1 MADGGKVEIQV
12 ELEGGGEVQ
21 TTLNKIRKQAE
32 LLGQRAKE
40 AGDSLSKRFDSMT
53 DSMSD
58 FASSTSTK
66 TLDTLGDSFKK
77 VADNVGTAGGKI
89 SQTGQALSSSSN
101 IMTQAL
107 GGVISSVGLLTEGLG
122 TLTSASRTAGAGFV
136 SMMGPLLILGTAIF
150 GVVKAVKEYI
160 STSEDLETRLEAM
173 RAAAA
178 DYTADLEKLAEEQI
192 ALTSAEKTRL
202 REITRQAKAQLEFN
216 QKTREGE
223 GRLGRLIE
231 KRRMEIASIETRIQK
246 IREEASTE
254 EYFLSRT
261 RNLRIKLNLAN
272 QFLAETEDKLNG
284 LDEKAIGLLRQK
296 NDLMEVVLHRGKAAL
311 AKIREE
317 QQKAAQEIIA
327 TNEKMVY
334 FAARLRDEAFAAE
347 ERSLSQ
353 RIARLRRENAE
364 RNRIIREANAA
375 DSVAMVEAL
384 NAADAAFNAK
394 RRALYKAARA
404 QRETA
409 RAREEAAR
417 KAAADR
423 AFTDEQ
429 NRRRA
434 LIMMQTDGFE
444 RERQLIDL
452 RFQSAKRAAEN
463 EIQLKT
469 AMINKERELLM
480 IQERQAAAEKQAE
493 AERVARIHQ
502 SIESMKQEI
511 QIFLARNHALEL
523 GVNLTRQQALEL
535 IALNYTDMSK
545 ITDSLAMYSQGL
557 LYASFAALQSG
568 TSMKAAIGEALKA
581 IALQAGVE
589 AVMQTGRG
597 LAALAE
603 GPLGQVA
610 AYKHFQAAAAFGG
623 VAATAGVVGS
633 RLAPSGGGGGG
644 GGASPT
650 GAAQSFRDRDLDRD
664 EERGGVTI
672 NVNMGQ
678 AVIYDTKAAAERAF
692 ADRVVQAINTPRR
705 GAVRLRGA

>member
-296 NDLMEVVLHRGKAAL
+296 NDLMEVFLQRGKTAL

-429 NRRRA
+429 NRRQA

-444 RERQLIDL
+444 RERQLIEL

-469 AMINKERELLM
+469 ALINKEREIIALEEK
-480 IQERQAAAEKQAE
+480 QEADRRAAEMQ
-493 AERVARIHQ
+493 RIDALQ
-502 SIESMKQEI
+502 RSIE
-511 QIFLARNHALEL
+511 
-523 GVNLTRQQALEL
+523 LTRQEAQALQEL
-535 IALNYTDMSK
+535 SSVDMSK
-545 ITDSLAMYSQGL
+545 ITGAIENFGQGL
-557 LYASFAALQSG
+557 VFASLAALQSG
-568 TSMKAAIGEALKA
+568 ESVSVAVGEALKA

-589 AVMQTGRG
+589 AIMETARG
-597 LAALAE
+597 TAKLFTPGGQAEAA
-603 GPLGQVA
+603 G
-610 AYKHFQAAAAFGG
+610 HFKAAAFFGAAA
-623 VAATAGVVGS
+623 VAAGSAGS
-633 RLAPSGGGGGG
+633 ALSASGGGG

-650 GAAQSFRDRDLDRD
+650 GAAQSIRDRDFDRD